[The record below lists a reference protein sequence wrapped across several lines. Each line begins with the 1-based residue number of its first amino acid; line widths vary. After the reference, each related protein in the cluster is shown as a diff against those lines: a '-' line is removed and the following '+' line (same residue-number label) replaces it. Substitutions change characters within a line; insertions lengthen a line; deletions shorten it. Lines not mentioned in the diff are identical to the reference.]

1 MEKSYLS
8 PSDVAELLMVSTA
21 AVRQWAQKGDLPART
36 TPGGHRRFLRQD
48 VEQFAKRRGL
58 SLNVGND
65 DTLRVLIVDDNEQI
79 RQFLTT
85 LLAKAAP
92 SVMTDVA
99 ENGFEAGLKVK
110 SFQPN
115 AVLLD
120 IMMPELNGFQVCEL
134 LKQDPSTKHIRIIA
148 MTGYPSPENV
158 QRILAAGAEEC
169 LTKPLDVPKLMA
181 ALGIEAE
188 GIGAELPA

>member
-1 MEKSYLS
+1 
-8 PSDVAELLMVSTA
+8 MVSTA
-21 AVRQWAQKGDLPART
+21 AVRQWAQRGDLPART

-58 SLNVGND
+58 SLNVPNGGAM
-65 DTLRVLIVDDNEQI
+65 RVLIVDDDEHI
-79 RQFLTT
+79 RHYLTT
-85 LLAKAAP
+85 LFATVAP
-92 SVMTDVA
+92 DIVTEVA

-115 AVLLD
+115 VVLLD

-134 LKQDPSTKHIRIIA
+134 LKDDPTTKSIRIIA
-148 MTGYPSPENV
+148 MTGYPSDENV

-169 LTKPLDVPKLMA
+169 LAKPLDVAKLMA
-181 ALGIEAE
+181 VLGVSAE
-188 GIGAELPA
+188 IPAQ

>member
-21 AVRQWAQKGDLPART
+21 AVRQWAQRGDLPAKT

-58 SLNVGND
+58 ALNVHNGGAM
-65 DTLRVLIVDDNEQI
+65 RVLVVDDDAAI
-79 RQFLTT
+79 RQYLIT
-85 LLAKAAP
+85 LFGTVAP
-92 SVMTDVA
+92 DIIADVA

-115 AVLLD
+115 VVLLD

-134 LKQDPSTKHIRIIA
+134 LKEDPTTKNIRVIA
-148 MTGYPSPENV
+148 MTGYPSDENV
-158 QRILAAGAEEC
+158 QRILDAGAEEC
-169 LTKPLDVPKLMA
+169 LTKPLDVAMLMSA
-181 ALGIEAE
+181 MGISAE
-188 GIGAELPA
+188 IPAQ